1 MKVIVSAG
9 GTGGHLY
16 PALALV
22 EYIKTQDQDAK
33 FLFVGTTDRLES
45 QVVPQMGYDYR
56 GLHVKGF
63 VGNPLQKLKNAM
75 IFAKSLK
82 HSKKIL
88 KEFQPDVVIGFG
100 GYPSASIVLA
110 ASRLHIPTIIQDYC
124 GYPTQEDDVVTE
136 YFRSLIENNIQVNV
150 HCNGDAASDQFIRC
164 YKKAL
169 EQFPQEKTVLL
180 GNPRASVVTHQDLKD
195 VHDLCHIRK
204 DRKVVLIVMGSL
216 GSSSV
221 NAVMKDALRMMQHDD
236 FDIIYVTGKNYYD
249 AMKEELG
256 DLSSSIHL
264 MSYIDDMPSFISSC
278 DLVVSRAGATTLS
291 EITALKA
298 ASLLIPSPYVVLN
311 HQEYNAK
318 ELVDANAAKWILEKD
333 LNAEAFVK
341 EIRELIH
348 DDKQLSLLKDN
359 AASLG
364 KPHACEDIYKEIL
377 KTLERK

>member
-63 VGNPLQKLKNAM
+63 VGNPLQKLKNAL

-110 ASRLHIPTIIQDYC
+110 ASRLHIPTIIHEQNSII
-124 GYPTQEDDVVTE
+124 GLTNKI
-136 YFRSLIENNIQVNV
+136 LIKKVDKII
-150 HCNGDAASDQFIRC
+150 CC

-180 GNPRASVVTHQDLKD
+180 GNPRASVVTHQDLKE